1 MRAVVQRVSHASV
14 TVAGEVVGRITNG
27 FLVLLGV
34 EEGDGQDEAVYTA
47 QKIAGLRVF
56 EDADGKM
63 NLGLAEVGGAM
74 LVVSQFTLLGDC
86 RKGRRPSFIQAA
98 RPELADE
105 LYRAFCAEVRGQGIE
120 VQTGRFQTHMEV
132 ELVNDGPVTLLI
144 DSRKQF

>member
-1 MRAVVQRVSHASV
+1 MRAVVQRVSRASV
-14 TVAGEVVGRITNG
+14 TVAGEVVGQIGHG

-34 EEGDGQDEAVYTA
+34 EDGDGQDEAVYMA

-120 VQTGRFQTHMEV
+120 VQAGRFQTHMNV